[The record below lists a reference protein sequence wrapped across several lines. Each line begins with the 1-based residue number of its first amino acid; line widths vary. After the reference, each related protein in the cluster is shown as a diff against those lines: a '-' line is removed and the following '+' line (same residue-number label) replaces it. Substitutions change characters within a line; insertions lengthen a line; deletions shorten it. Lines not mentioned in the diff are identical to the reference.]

1 MKERAFGARVQRV
14 QRVQKVQKVLVGGCA
29 AIMNKNFKTALTG
42 EGKQANHAFGM
53 MEMYPYPRL
62 RRYFP
67 RRGKF

>member
-1 MKERAFGARVQRV
+1 MGRAFGARVQRV
-14 QRVQKVQKVLVGGCA
+14 QRVQKVHRGVVGGSA

-53 MEMYPYPRL
+53 MEMHPYPRL

>member
-1 MKERAFGARVQRV
+1 M
-14 QRVQKVQKVLVGGCA
+14 VGGCA
-29 AIMNKNFKTALTG
+29 ASLYKTFTTALTG

-53 MEMYPYPRL
+53 MEMHPYPRL